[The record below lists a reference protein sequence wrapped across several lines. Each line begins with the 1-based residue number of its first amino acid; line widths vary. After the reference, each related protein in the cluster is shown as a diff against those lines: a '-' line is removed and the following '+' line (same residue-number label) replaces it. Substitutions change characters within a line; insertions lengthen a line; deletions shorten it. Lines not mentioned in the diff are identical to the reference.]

1 MCELDYIFD
10 SSETETSFNGFVI
23 VPAKIIIIVHHQ
35 EKGRRK
41 ENFSLFPNFIRDN
54 PPNVLSVVSELDLWE
69 TYCIS

>member
-1 MCELDYIFD
+1 MCDSDYIFD

-23 VPAKIIIIVHHQ
+23 LPAKTITIVHHQ
-35 EKGRRK
+35 EKGHRK